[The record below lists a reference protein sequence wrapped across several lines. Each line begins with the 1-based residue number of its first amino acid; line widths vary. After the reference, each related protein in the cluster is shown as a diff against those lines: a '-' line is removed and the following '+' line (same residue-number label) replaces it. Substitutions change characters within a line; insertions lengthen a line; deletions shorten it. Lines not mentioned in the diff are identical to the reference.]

1 MSEIFFFVKN
11 KQKINKYA
19 IKNLNL
25 KFLNTLEKTFVKRK
39 TFIRKK
45 KWAKTIERN
54 FFLFFSAK

>member
-25 KFLNTLEKTFVKRK
+25 KFLNTLEKTFAKRK

-45 KWAKTIERN
+45 NGRKQ
-54 FFLFFSAK
+54 